1 MRTQYICYDYYD
13 TISSFNY
20 LRYLMTQLKLIGA
33 KLLQTLWEHTITL
46 SGQLEQEKENVIFW
60 NLKMLE

>member
-13 TISSFNY
+13 TISSINY

>member
-1 MRTQYICYDYYD
+1 
-13 TISSFNY
+13 
-20 LRYLMTQLKLIGA
+20 MTQLKLIGA

-60 NLKMLE
+60 NLKMLEWMEVFKSVALILAV